1 MSDKPLTPEEVTK
14 AADKFFPLYEV
25 VHSRMPEGSTTE
37 DALKVMENVCKLAHK
52 LRLDKE
58 TDAFGFLKDNDN
70 SEE

>member
-14 AADKFFPLYEV
+14 AADKFFPLYKV

-52 LRLDKE
+52 LREEKE
-58 TDAFGFLKDNDN
+58 DEDFGFFK
-70 SEE
+70 SEDKN